1 MIFSSSIFLFYF
13 FPIFL
18 FAYFITPVTHKNKT
32 ALAGS
37 LLFYMWGA
45 PKFGFL
51 LIASTVL
58 DFYLG
63 NKIYQSS
70 EKRKKKWFLSI
81 SIILNLGL
89 LAYFKYANFFVENVN
104 AILNGI
110 GIEAVSWTNVVLPI
124 GISFFTF

>member
-18 FAYFITPVTHKNKT
+18 FAYFITPVAQKNKT

-51 LIASTVL
+51 LIASIVL

-89 LAYFKYANFFVENVN
+89 LAYFKYANFFVENEN

>member
-1 MIFSSSIFLFYF
+1 
-13 FPIFL
+13 
-18 FAYFITPVTHKNKT
+18 
-32 ALAGS
+32 
-37 LLFYMWGA
+37 MWGA

-51 LIASTVL
+51 LIASIVL